1 MRIKILLFGITR
13 DIIGENSIEIEL
25 ALGIS
30 VIDLQQILK
39 KKYSGLNDIENF
51 AVAVN
56 EEYASGEYV
65 IQEKDVIAII
75 PPVSGG

>member
-13 DIIGENSIEIEL
+13 DIIGDNSIEIEL
-25 ALGIS
+25 EPNIS
-30 VIDLQQILK
+30 VMDLQQMLK
-39 KKYSGLNDIENF
+39 KKYSGLNDIESF

-56 EEYASGEYV
+56 EKYTSGEYT
-65 IQEKDVIAII
+65 IQENDVIAVI

>member
-13 DIIGENSIEIEL
+13 DIIGDNSIEIEL
-25 ALGIS
+25 TSGIS
-30 VIDLQQILK
+30 VLDLQQMLK

-56 EEYASGEYV
+56 EEYASVEYA
-65 IQEKDVIAII
+65 IQENDVIAII

>member
-13 DIIGENSIEIEL
+13 DIIGDNSIEIEL
-25 ALGIS
+25 TSGIS
-30 VIDLQQILK
+30 VLDLQQMLK

-51 AVAVN
+51 AIAVN
-56 EEYASGEYV
+56 EEYARGEYT
-65 IQEKDVIAII
+65 ISKNDVIAII

>member
-13 DIIGENSIEIEL
+13 DIIGDNSIEIEL
-25 ALGIS
+25 TSGIS
-30 VIDLQQILK
+30 VLDLQQMLK

-56 EEYASGEYV
+56 EEYASGEYT
-65 IQEKDVIAII
+65 INKNDVIAII